1 MSYIK
6 AAAVV
11 IMLFVLPAVSWW
23 YLQSGLDYQKQIR
36 VDIAPKRSILIN
48 ETMSDS
54 KSKVETLFKDKITVF
69 ASDSIL
75 NDKQQDIISRISE
88 KYGNRDFF
96 QFLTLED
103 AKTKTILPLLSVS
116 SDSIY
121 LVDKDMVIRNTY
133 SWRDADI
140 TTLVE
145 QTATLIP
152 LPKRQSISLKR
163 DIEHAEGN

>member
-11 IMLFVLPAVSWW
+11 IMLFVLPGISWW

-36 VDIAPKRSILIN
+36 VDIAPKRSIVIN
-48 ETMSDS
+48 ESMMDS
-54 KSKVETLFKDKITVF
+54 KTKVEALLKDKITVF
-69 ASDSIL
+69 AADSTF
-75 NDKQQDIISRISE
+75 NDKQKDIISRISE
-88 KYGNRDFF
+88 KYKNRDLF
-96 QFLTLED
+96 QFRTLED
-103 AKTKTILPLLSVS
+103 PIAKAALPSMSVHT
-116 SDSIY
+116 DSIY
-121 LVDKDMVIRNTY
+121 LVDKDMVIRNIY
-133 SWRDADI
+133 SWSDADI

-152 LPKRQSISLKR
+152 LPERQSISLKR